1 MKHIKLLLSISLLLL
16 VPKVFCQ
23 SYFEDG
29 MVRYYQVIF
38 PYGNPYIAN
47 LSIDSFQLDSIVKS
61 NRYYSCK
68 SKNYGLINGKMIL
81 EYMDTSYFTIDS
93 TTIYFTGREMGSNK
107 SSGSKSYKKAKYFEL
122 NKKVGDSIFIDF
134 EVGGLGP
141 DKKIFSVDSVF
152 NQSFYGKNRKVFKLK
167 YAVNKQLFF
176 IEGIGYSLH
185 IRNEFFRSNFG
196 SSDILLHACSP
207 SQLYYWADSSETG
220 WVIPFMPASCNFDT
234 IANEFAKYHTAS
246 NKNIKSENIKVFPN
260 PANMKI
266 KFEGLEKNT
275 QISIF
280 NISGQLVYSTLSSTQ
295 IKTIEID
302 FLPQG
307 MYMVKFENN
316 LNTVS
321 YHRFIKN

>member
-61 NRYYSCK
+61 SRYYSCK
-68 SKNYGLINGKMIL
+68 SKNYGLINGKMVF
-81 EYMDTSYFTIDS
+81 EYMDTSYFTVDS
-93 TTIYFTGREMGSNK
+93 TAIYFTGTEMGSNK

-134 EVGGLGP
+134 EVGGLGL
-141 DKKIFSVDSVF
+141 DKGVFLVDSVF
-152 NQSFYGKNRKVFKLK
+152 NQSFYGKNRKVFKLR
-167 YAVNKQLFF
+167 YTVDEQLFF
-176 IEGIGYSLH
+176 IEGIGYSRH

-196 SSDILLHACSP
+196 SSDILLNACSP
-207 SQLYYWADSSETG
+207 SQLFYWADSSETG
-220 WVIPFMPASCNFDT
+220 WLIPFMPATCNFDT
-234 IANEFAKYHTAS
+234 IATEFAKYHTAS

-260 PANMKI
+260 PASNS
-266 KFEGLEKNT
+266 
-275 QISIF
+275 ISIENSQTINEVRIF
-280 NISGQLVYSTLSSTQ
+280 NIHGKLVDLYFPNASHFIADLELYAAGIYTLKV
-295 IKTIEID
+295 KTGNEI
-302 FLPQG
+302 
-307 MYMVKFENN
+307 YNVKLVVN
-316 LNTVS
+316 
-321 YHRFIKN
+321 K